1 MRTVKEQISGRQ
13 KAAMLLVAL
22 GADYAAEIMKR
33 LSVTEVELLT
43 LEIARLETVSV
54 EQVEE
59 IMQEFSDLSAG
70 KQYLTSGGMSYARD
84 LLYATL
90 GADRAERILS
100 KLQESLQPDPFETLR
115 DVHPSQ
121 LLEFLRNEHPQTIA
135 LVLAHLPSPQAA
147 ELLSHLPPEVQP
159 EVAHRLV
166 TMDLPSTEVLQEV
179 ERQITQR
186 LAIAEHHPTSTA
198 NYDGLETLVQ
208 ILNNAPRSTEK
219 SVLQALET
227 RDEVMVNR
235 VRQALFIFE
244 DLQRLDNR
252 SIQRILRE
260 VDTKELGLALRGA
273 SEELRERIFTNM
285 SSRASE
291 ILREDMEYMGPVKLR
306 DVDAAQKRIVNIV
319 RTLEEA
325 DEIVVSRGGEDEVI
339 V

>member
-1 MRTVKEQISGRQ
+1 
-13 KAAMLLVAL
+13 
-22 GADYAAEIMKR
+22 
-33 LSVTEVELLT
+33 
-43 LEIARLETVSV
+43 
-54 EQVEE
+54 
-59 IMQEFSDLSAG
+59 
-70 KQYLTSGGMSYARD
+70 
-84 LLYATL
+84 
-90 GADRAERILS
+90 
-100 KLQESLQPDPFETLR
+100 
-115 DVHPSQ
+115 
-121 LLEFLRNEHPQTIA
+121 
-135 LVLAHLPSPQAA
+135 
-147 ELLSHLPPEVQP
+147 
-159 EVAHRLV
+159 
-166 TMDLPSTEVLQEV
+166 MDLPSSEVIQEV

-285 SSRASE
+285 SSRAAE